1 MVAWV
6 AASDQQKYGVGE
18 YNFTSNAIAVVLE
31 IPVGQNEYILFNIR
45 FPAGSAPL
53 LAIPM

>member
-31 IPVGQNEYILFNIR
+31 IPVGQNEYILFNI
-45 FPAGSAPL
+45 
-53 LAIPM
+53 PM